1 MGGSLVRPNMS
12 RSFGAP
18 PKKFIFAI
26 LFISTAITASP
37 ALAADQCPITDAAIT
52 QAGSYV
58 AAVEVVVKSA
68 PDCERAYKTLEICQ
82 LGSSGDNTLSEI
94 VREKCEPL
102 FLGKASRGVK
112 AAYKKKLTSCE
123 RIAKQNEGTMYLG
136 LAAVCQARAAR
147 DFARKYA
154 KAH

>member
-1 MGGSLVRPNMS
+1 MRKKISFVVLVAANIAA
-12 RSFGAP
+12 AP
-18 PKKFIFAI
+18 
-26 LFISTAITASP
+26 T
-37 ALAADQCPITDAAIT
+37 LATEQCPINDAAIA
-52 QAGSYV
+52 QAGGYANAV
-58 AAVEVVVKSA
+58 EAAVKAA

-82 LGSSGDNTLSEI
+82 LGSSGDNALSDI
-94 VREKCEPL
+94 VRDKCEPL
-102 FLGKASRGVK
+102 FLGKESRGVK
-112 AAYKKKLTSCE
+112 AAYKKKLTGCE

>member
-1 MGGSLVRPNMS
+1 MCRTALIVVL
-12 RSFGAP
+12 
-18 PKKFIFAI
+18 IAI
-26 LFISTAITASP
+26 ASP
-37 ALAADQCPITDAAIT
+37 ALAAEQCSINDTAIT

-58 AAVEVVVKSA
+58 AAVEAVVKSA

-82 LGSSGDNTLSEI
+82 LGSSGDSALSDI
-94 VREKCEPL
+94 VRDKCEPL

-112 AAYKKKLTSCE
+112 AAYKKKLTGCE

-154 KAH
+154 KGR

>member
-1 MGGSLVRPNMS
+1 MAALL
-12 RSFGAP
+12 A
-18 PKKFIFAI
+18 
-26 LFISTAITASP
+26 AITPSFATE
-37 ALAADQCPITDAAIT
+37 QCPINDAAIT

-82 LGSSGDNTLSEI
+82 LGSSGDNALSDI
-94 VREKCEPL
+94 VRKKCEPL

-112 AAYKKKLTSCE
+112 AAYKKKLTGCE
-123 RIAKQNEGTMYLG
+123 RIAKQNEGTLYLG

>member
-1 MGGSLVRPNMS
+1 MSRIVAIVASLV
-12 RSFGAP
+12 A
-18 PKKFIFAI
+18 AVV
-26 LFISTAITASP
+26 AASS
-37 ALAADQCPITDAAIT
+37 ALATEQCPINDAAIT

-58 AAVEVVVKSA
+58 AAVEAIVKSA

-82 LGSSGDNTLSEI
+82 LGSSGDNALSDI
-94 VREKCEPL
+94 VRKKCEPL

-112 AAYKKKLTSCE
+112 AAYKKKLTGCE
-123 RIAKQNEGTMYLG
+123 RIAKNNEGTMYLG

>member
-1 MGGSLVRPNMS
+1 MHKVIAFFYALFSA
-12 RSFGAP
+12 FT
-18 PKKFIFAI
+18 IF
-26 LFISTAITASP
+26 P
-37 ALAADQCPITDAAIT
+37 ALAAEQCPINDAAIA
-52 QAGSYV
+52 QAGGYANAV
-58 AAVEVVVKSA
+58 EAAVKAA
-68 PDCERAYKTLEICQ
+68 PDCERAYKNLEICQ
-82 LGSSGDNTLSEI
+82 LGSSGDNALSDI
-94 VREKCEPL
+94 VRKKCEPL

-112 AAYKKKLTSCE
+112 AAYKKKLTGCE

>member
-1 MGGSLVRPNMS
+1 MCSVEDGEEDKIAV
-12 RSFGAP
+12 
-18 PKKFIFAI
+18 
-26 LFISTAITASP
+26 STVLLIASAITSFP
-37 ALAADQCPITDAAIT
+37 ALAAEQCSINDAAIT

-58 AAVEVVVKSA
+58 AAVEAVVSA
-68 PDCERAYKTLEICQ
+68 TPDCERAYKTLEICQ
-82 LGSSGDNTLSEI
+82 LGSSGDNALSDI
-94 VREKCEPL
+94 VRKKCEPL

-112 AAYKKKLTSCE
+112 AAYKKKLTGCE

-154 KAH
+154 KGR

>member
-1 MGGSLVRPNMS
+1 MICKTAATFTILSIVAFLPSYV
-12 RSFGAP
+12 
-18 PKKFIFAI
+18 FA
-26 LFISTAITASP
+26 AE
-37 ALAADQCPITDAAIT
+37 QCPITDAAIT

-58 AAVEVVVKSA
+58 AAVEAIVKSA

-82 LGSSGDNTLSEI
+82 LGSSGDNALSDI
-94 VREKCEPL
+94 VRDKCEPL
-102 FLGKASRGVK
+102 FLGKESRGVK
-112 AAYKKKLTSCE
+112 AAYKKKLTGCE

>member
-1 MGGSLVRPNMS
+1 MYKTTAVAAFLI
-12 RSFGAP
+12 A
-18 PKKFIFAI
+18 
-26 LFISTAITASP
+26 STTAASP
-37 ALAADQCPITDAAIT
+37 ALAADQCPINDAAIA
-52 QAGSYV
+52 QAGGY
-58 AAVEVVVKSA
+58 ANAVEAIVKSA

-82 LGSSGDNTLSEI
+82 LGSSGDNALSDI
-94 VREKCEPL
+94 VRDKCEPL

-112 AAYKKKLTSCE
+112 AAYKKKLTGCE